1 MDESTGQLLSTRINN
16 LSGEAAGHNNET
28 AHNEITFDNPIDVD
42 AKNVKLLISEA
53 NNAFAI
59 LDDGPGIENIWH
71 LLGEGDGLKIKTG
84 GKIGSKIAGEL
95 ASGTFFQADRTF
107 YFSRCNQNNINRK
120 HQQLNVAYN
129 KMVTTVKI
137 PDMDMNTANQI
148 FYKRDRLV
156 RKPESD
162 NDKFDTDN
170 VIDVKALFNNNEH
183 LVKYFDD
190 VSITGMF
197 KVFKY
202 EAENKFRFLKMVSEM
217 PKILSK
223 AEFITYNT
231 LSGFSGER
239 EFQYIDVDRNI
250 IKNINHE
257 TCKQNFILGRD
268 AIYQQDANEDEDED
282 EDEDKE
288 LIVDETFG
296 IMSKKVL
303 SLTNSFY
310 EKDGKTYNKCSI
322 DNFNE
327 EFVIGLESPGKAIQI
342 NKVSDKN
349 IIDIISDEDNLIG
362 QIPIHIS
369 FVDIDE
375 AGQQKDLMYE
385 ASTLES
391 MKQVYVYYN
400 GRYLARD
407 KLINI
412 IAGFQE
418 RSLPHFRIALGIN
431 ENTTQYL
438 NIRAQKSSIS
448 LSKAHPLIPKT
459 IIEIIKPII
468 GKLYVKHSSMIQNG
482 IDNWD
487 DYRDDVLSLINNGTT
502 AVRQPNPSI
511 NLPNPNPPILVPNP
525 NPNPVYVSLNTNQT
539 ILHLNRLK
547 TIFNLGEK
555 YQSKGEKKKIIT
567 ILNNIERELIL
578 DDDMMNDKINNL
590 IQLLRKT
597 ENPANVL
604 IKKSSELQEL

>member
-16 LSGEAAGHNNET
+16 LAGEAAGHNNET

-42 AKNVKLLISEA
+42 AANVIMIISET
-53 NNAFAI
+53 NSAFAI
-59 LDDGPGIENIWH
+59 LDNGPGIENIWH
-71 LLGEGDGLKIKTG
+71 ILGEGDGLKIKTG

-107 YFSRCNQNNINRK
+107 YFSRCNQNSINRK

-129 KMVTTVKI
+129 KMVSTVKI

-170 VIDVKALFNNNEH
+170 VADVKALFKNNEH
-183 LVKYFDD
+183 LVRYFDD
-190 VSITGMF
+190 VSVTGML

-202 EAENKFRFLKMVSEM
+202 EPENRARFLQMVSEM

-231 LSGFSGER
+231 LSGFSGNR
-239 EFQYIDVDRNI
+239 TFQYIDVDRYITEEIDSN
-250 IKNINHE
+250 
-257 TCKQNFILGRD
+257 TCKKNFILGRD
-268 AIYQQDANEDEDED
+268 AIYNPDNDDEIDNEAYQ
-282 EDEDKE
+282 E
-288 LIVDETFG
+288 LFIDETFG
-296 IMSKKVL
+296 RMSKKVL
-303 SLTNSFY
+303 SFINRFY
-310 EKDGKTYNKCSI
+310 EKDGKIYNKCSI
-322 DNFNE
+322 DNFDE
-327 EFVIGLESPGKAIQI
+327 TFVIGTEGKVMRL
-342 NKVSDKN
+342 NSVSN
-349 IIDIISDEDNLIG
+349 ASILATISDEDNLIG
-362 QIPIHIS
+362 EIPIHMS
-369 FVDIDE
+369 FVDINE
-375 AGQQKDLMYE
+375 AGEQRDLMNE
-385 ASTLES
+385 SSTLES

-412 IAGFQE
+412 IPGFQE

-468 GKLYVKHSSMIQNG
+468 SKLYVKHSSMIQNG

-487 DYRDDVLSLINNGTT
+487 DYRHDVLSLINNGTT
-502 AVRQPNPSI
+502 VA
-511 NLPNPNPPILVPNP
+511 NPNPVPSPNPVPNP
-525 NPNPVYVSLNTNQT
+525 NPNGLPRTT
-539 ILHLNRLK
+539 
-547 TIFNLGEK
+547 
-555 YQSKGEKKKIIT
+555 
-567 ILNNIERELIL
+567 L
-578 DDDMMNDKINNL
+578 DCAQARRGRMD
-590 IQLLRKT
+590 R
-597 ENPANVL
+597 VR
-604 IKKSSELQEL
+604 

>member
-16 LSGEAAGHNNET
+16 LAGEAAGHNNET
-28 AHNEITFDNPIDVD
+28 AHNEITFDNPTDVNASD
-42 AKNVKLLISEA
+42 VKMLISEA
-53 NNAFAI
+53 NSAFAI
-59 LDDGPGIENIWH
+59 LDNGLGIENIWH

-95 ASGTFFQADRTF
+95 ASGTFFQADRTL
-107 YFSRCNQNNINRK
+107 YFSRCNQNSINRK

-129 KMVTTVKI
+129 KMVSTVKI

-170 VIDVKALFNNNEH
+170 VVDVKALFNNNEH
-183 LVKYFDD
+183 IVRYFDD
-190 VSITGMF
+190 VSVTGML

-202 EAENKFRFLKMVSEM
+202 EPENKARFLQMVSEM

-231 LSGFSGER
+231 LAGFSGNR
-239 EFQYIDVDRNI
+239 QFQYIDVDRYI
-250 IKNINHE
+250 TEEIDSS

-268 AIYQQDANEDEDED
+268 AIYNPDNDDEIDNEAYQ
-282 EDEDKE
+282 E
-288 LIVDETFG
+288 LFIDETFG
-296 IMSKKVL
+296 RMSKKVL
-303 SLTNSFY
+303 SFINRFY
-310 EKDGKTYNKCSI
+310 EKDGKIYNKCSI
-322 DNFNE
+322 DNFGE
-327 EFVIGLESPGKAIQI
+327 DFVIGTEGKVMRL
-342 NKVSDKN
+342 NSVSN
-349 IIDIISDEDNLIG
+349 ASILATISDEDNLIG
-362 QIPIHIS
+362 EIPMYMS

-375 AGQQKDLMYE
+375 AGEQRDLMNE
-385 ASTLES
+385 SSTLES

-412 IAGFQE
+412 IPGFQE
-418 RSLPHFRIALGIN
+418 RSLPHFRIALVIN

-459 IIEIIKPII
+459 IIEVIKPII
-468 GKLYVKHSSMIQNG
+468 SKLYVKHSSMIQNG

-487 DYRDDVLSLINNGTT
+487 DYRHDVLSLINNGTT
-502 AVRQPNPSI
+502 VA
-511 NLPNPNPPILVPNP
+511 NPNPVPNP
-525 NPNPVYVSLNTNQT
+525 NPNPVPNPVPNPNPNPVPNPIYVSLNTNQT

-547 TIFNLGEK
+547 TTLNLGQK
-555 YQSKGEKKKIIT
+555 YRSKGEKKKIIT
-567 ILNNIERELIL
+567 ALNNIERELIL
-578 DDDMMNDKINNL
+578 DDDMMSDKINNL
-590 IQLLRKT
+590 IQLLQKA
-597 ENPANVL
+597 EHPANVL

>member
-16 LSGEAAGHNNET
+16 LAGEAAGHNNET

-42 AKNVKLLISEA
+42 ASDVKMLISEA
-53 NNAFAI
+53 NSAFAI
-59 LDDGPGIENIWH
+59 LDNGPGIENIWH

-95 ASGTFFQADRTF
+95 ASGTFFQADRTL
-107 YFSRCNQNNINRK
+107 YFSRCNQNSISRK

-129 KMVTTVKI
+129 KMVSTVKI

-170 VIDVKALFNNNEH
+170 VVDVKALFNNNEH
-183 LVKYFDD
+183 IVRYFDD
-190 VSITGMF
+190 VSVTGML

-202 EAENKFRFLKMVSEM
+202 EPENKARFLQMVSEM

-231 LSGFSGER
+231 LAGFSGNR
-239 EFQYIDVDRNI
+239 TFQYIDVDRYI
-250 IKNINHE
+250 TEEIDSSS
-257 TCKQNFILGRD
+257 CKQNFILGRD
-268 AIYQQDANEDEDED
+268 SLIYEPEEEFDEDSFNEQ
-282 EDEDKE
+282 
-288 LIVDETFG
+288 IVKYDETFG

-303 SLTNSFY
+303 SISNRFY
-310 EKDGKTYNKCSI
+310 EKDGKIYNKCSI
-322 DNFNE
+322 DNFGE
-327 EFVIGLESPGKAIQI
+327 EFVIGTEGKVMRL
-342 NKVSDKN
+342 NSVSN
-349 IIDIISDEDNLIG
+349 ASILSTISDEDNLIG
-362 QIPIHIS
+362 EIPMYMS

-375 AGQQKDLMYE
+375 AGQQRDLMNE

-459 IIEIIKPII
+459 IIEVIKPII
-468 GKLYVKHSSMIQNG
+468 SKLYVKHNSMIQNG

-502 AVRQPNPSI
+502 AVK
-511 NLPNPNPPILVPNP
+511 VPNP
-525 NPNPVYVSLNTNQT
+525 VPNPAPNPVPNPAPNPAPNPIYVSLNTDQT

-547 TIFNLGEK
+547 TMLNLGQK
-555 YQSKGEKKKIIT
+555 YRSKGEKKKIIT
-567 ILNNIERELIL
+567 VLNNIERELIL

-590 IQLLRKT
+590 IQLLRKA
-597 ENPANVL
+597 EHPANVL